1 MLQSGAAPV
10 PFITM
15 MRPGGFKG
23 SASFS
28 TAGTWCIHKT
38 AVSGQQLFSQVNILL
53 VTTANRGYLEE
64 RGLKAQQEYNT
75 FPEHSLTPICIRGI
89 YILRRNFFFPESQVA
104 FWTARSFTT
113 LFSLHIHMYLQPH
126 KELSLFYKEMVKT
139 HSSLCLS
146 LYQMTLT
153 TWTVC
158 LLQRFMILFPP
169 LGTIS
174 TLGAEQWKK
183 VPQLQVFT

>member
-89 YILRRNFFFPESQVA
+89 YILRRNFFSPECQVA
-104 FWTARSFTT
+104 FWTARSSTT
-113 LFSLHIHMYLQPH
+113 LFSLHIHMYLQSH
-126 KELSLFYKEMVKT
+126 KELSLFYKEMKWKLIP
-139 HSSLCLS
+139 HSAYHCIKWLWPPEQSAFYKDLWS
-146 LYQMTLT
+146 SF
-153 TWTVC
+153 
-158 LLQRFMILFPP
+158 LLWAQFPP
-169 LGTIS
+169 
-174 TLGAEQWKK
+174 
-183 VPQLQVFT
+183 